1 MPKVVMYTT
10 NMCPYCVRAK
20 LLLSHKGVP
29 VEQLNI
35 QSDPA
40 LMREMLERSQRRT
53 VPQIFIDD
61 FHVGGYDD
69 LAAMDSRGEL
79 DPMLGLSS
87 DPHGYGA
94 DASEDG
100 PT

>member
-20 LLLSHKGVP
+20 ILLGNKGVQ
-29 VEQLNI
+29 VEELNI
-35 QSDPA
+35 QGDRA
-40 LMREMLERSQRRT
+40 LMREMMERSQRRT

-61 FHVGGYDD
+61 FHVGGFDD
-69 LAAMDSRGEL
+69 LAAMESRGEL
-79 DPMLGLSS
+79 DPMLGISTES
-87 DPHGYGA
+87 FAHGA